1 MKHKIYLLLGSNIGA
16 SEQHLRKAVQLIEK
30 KIGAVLRSSSLYRTA
45 AWGKTDQPDFINQVI
60 ICETSLE
67 PSASMHRILAIEEEM
82 GRVRTQKNAPRII
95 DIDILL
101 FGKMIIQTP
110 LLTVPH
116 PLMQERNFVLVPM
129 NELSPNLRHPVLQQT
144 IHQLML
150 ACSDRLAVKKN

>member
-95 DIDILL
+95 DIDILPYSSCPIL
-101 FGKMIIQTP
+101 
-110 LLTVPH
+110 
-116 PLMQERNFVLVPM
+116 
-129 NELSPNLRHPVLQQT
+129 
-144 IHQLML
+144 
-150 ACSDRLAVKKN
+150 